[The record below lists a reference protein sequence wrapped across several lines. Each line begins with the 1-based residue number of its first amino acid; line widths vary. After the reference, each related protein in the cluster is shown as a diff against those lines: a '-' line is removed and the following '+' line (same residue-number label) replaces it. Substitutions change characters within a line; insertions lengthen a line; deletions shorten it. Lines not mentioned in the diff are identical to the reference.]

1 MESESN
7 SNTEENN
14 AQNKQEHIKQRL
26 KDLGVSDDSKRPE
39 KNWFSKYG
47 NYLMISI
54 IATLVAAYWVE
65 YQDNDTDS
73 VQQTAQVE
81 TPAEP
86 VQKLNPHS
94 PASQPNHRM
103 QPGNQQHT
111 FMRHNAMQQRM
122 MQQRAWEQQQMR
134 QQAWQK
140 RVREQQTRNRQ
151 AWEQWQKQQQA
162 QAANAGSA
170 SDSVQGQPS
179 TPNQQG
185 PFPYAAPYPQY
196 YPLPSPPVYQQP
208 YYNGWRG
215 Y

>member
-14 AQNKQEHIKQRL
+14 AQDKQEHIKQRL
-26 KDLGVSDDSKRPE
+26 KELGVSDDSKRPE
-39 KNWFSKYG
+39 KSWFSKYR
-47 NYLMISI
+47 NYLMVSI
-54 IATLVAAYWVE
+54 IAILVAAYWVE

-73 VQQTAQVE
+73 VQQTVQVE
-81 TPAEP
+81 TPAES
-86 VQKLNPHS
+86 VQKLNQHS

-103 QPGNQQHT
+103 QPGNQQHA

-140 RVREQQTRNRQ
+140 NIREQQARNRQ
-151 AWEQWQKQQQA
+151 AWEQWQKQQQV
-162 QAANAGSA
+162 QTTNAGSVA
-170 SDSVQGQPS
+170 GSEQGQLNIR
-179 TPNQQG
+179 NQPA
-185 PFPYAAPYPQY
+185 PFPYAGPYPQY
-196 YPLPSPPVYQQP
+196 YPLPPPPVYPQP
-208 YYNGWRG
+208 YYNVWQG